1 MSSST
6 SSEIVV
12 RARHLGK
19 AYQLYARRND
29 WLKQV
34 MFGWWKSYFKPFWV
48 LRDIDLDVH
57 RGESIGIL
65 GRNGCGKSTL
75 LQVICGMTLPSN
87 GELRVTGRIAPVL
100 ALGSTFD
107 LELSGR
113 ENVMIGG
120 AVLGLKR
127 AEVLRKF
134 DSIAEFAG
142 IGDYMEQPVKH
153 YSMGMRTRLAF
164 AICAHVEA
172 EILVVDE
179 ALAVGDAAFQRKCL
193 DWIDSFR
200 KNGTLLFVSHSM
212 AEVRRLCTPRHL
224 DRGRPDPRSRAS
236 PARSSAPTI
245 ARWRW
250 RRTTSTASRR
260 ASDGRWTPA
269 PCSGSGS
276 AGGRSATLVQWA
288 SAALARRRRPA
299 PAPRRTTADFS
310 IVAPLAGAGDA
321 SEAYVGSLAEL
332 SRAGAEVLICVAS
345 ERDEAVARV
354 RAQWPDAP
362 ILVGSDDTFNPKLN
376 NVRKGSKRRAAPWWR
391 CATPA
396 SRSPRASSPRP
407 RRNCRTK
414 SGSCWRSRPA
424 SSRKISRPKWSAPT
438 STAIRRA
445 S

>member
-6 SSEIVV
+6 SSEVVV

-19 AYQLYARRND
+19 AYQLYARRSD

-48 LRDIDLDVH
+48 LRDIDLDVY

-107 LELSGR
+107 LELSGH

-127 AEVLRKF
+127 ADVLRKF
-134 DSIAEFAG
+134 QSIADFAG

-164 AICAHVEA
+164 SICAHVEA

-193 DWIDSFR
+193 DWIDGFR

-212 AEVRRLCTPRHL
+212 AEVRRLCT
-224 DRGRPDPRSRAS
+224 RA
-236 PARSSAPTI
+236 I
-245 ARWRW
+245 WIE
-250 RRTTSTASRR
+250 
-260 ASDGRWTPA
+260 DGRIREQGDPSEVIRSYHRA
-269 PCSGSGS
+269 LLVEKDDVHRFS
-276 AGGRSATLVQWA
+276 AG
-288 SAALARRRRPA
+288 P
-299 PAPRRTTADFS
+299 
-310 IVAPLAGAGDA
+310 
-321 SEAYVGSLAEL
+321 
-332 SRAGAEVLICVAS
+332 
-345 ERDEAVARV
+345 
-354 RAQWPDAP
+354 
-362 ILVGSDDTFNPKLN
+362 
-376 NVRKGSKRRAAPWWR
+376 
-391 CATPA
+391 
-396 SRSPRASSPRP
+396 
-407 RRNCRTK
+407 
-414 SGSCWRSRPA
+414 
-424 SSRKISRPKWSAPT
+424 
-438 STAIRRA
+438 
-445 S
+445 